1 MITYKEKL
9 SLIDDMISLAKIDG
23 VLHPNEMEFI
33 KSIASDWKI
42 KETDLEELFALTN
55 EKKVLKSEF
64 KRIEHF
70 YRMALLSYTDDFQHY
85 QEENFLYQLGL
96 KLGLNPMAIKRV
108 LYAMKTAPNRTVDSE
123 ILIKIFQEQHN

>member
-108 LYAMKTAPNRTVDSE
+108 LDAMKTAPNRTVDSE

>member
-9 SLIDDMISLAKIDG
+9 SLIDDMISLAKIEG

-33 KSIASDWKI
+33 KSIVSDWKI

-108 LYAMKTAPNRTVDSE
+108 LDAMKTAPNRTVDSE